1 MNGKRA
7 KAIRQEVYGDDYS
20 PKFRRY
26 GSAGKKL
33 SKYNAHT
40 KKTYFGDNGQ
50 IVADP
55 RRQAYQKAK
64 KAWTRRNG

>member
-20 PKFRRY
+20 PKFREY
-26 GSAGKKL
+26 KKITPDKGVDGFL
-33 SKYNAHT
+33 I
-40 KKTYFGDNGQ
+40 FGGTMGQ

>member
-7 KAIRQEVYGDDYS
+7 KAIRREVYGDDFS
-20 PKFRRY
+20 PKFRKYTGENRRTVLYAY
-26 GSAGKKL
+26 GGPMV
-33 SKYNAHT
+33 NQVGT
-40 KKTYFGDNGQ
+40 IT
-50 IVADP
+50 ADP

>member
-7 KAIRQEVYGDDYS
+7 KAIRGEVYGDDFS
-20 PKFRRY
+20 PKFRKYTGENRQ
-26 GSAGKKL
+26 KL
-33 SKYNAHT
+33 SDWMITWRWNQVGT
-40 KKTYFGDNGQ
+40 IT
-50 IVADP
+50 ADP

>member
-20 PKFRRY
+20 PKFRQYKGESRLFDKYSRTWNQY
-26 GSAGKKL
+26 GSI
-33 SKYNAHT
+33 
-40 KKTYFGDNGQ
+40 Q
-50 IVADP
+50 ADP

-64 KAWTRRNG
+64 KAWTRRNR